1 MLLTCL
7 AVRAATASRARLASI
22 KPSLVRA
29 RALIALQA
37 SMARSAHTVFV
48 IQKPQR
54 ALRVAQASTRMK
66 LGRHRASSVVQDIA
80 ALAVVSSI
88 ARPVRIKTQQAH
100 RTVCH
105 ARKENTKI
113 KKGNRSVKI
122 ARQAALRNWKLH

>member
-1 MLLTCL
+1 MDHSGRSCGPFFCVQCAVHRSDVYWIGLL
-7 AVRAATASRARLASI
+7 V
-22 KPSLVRA
+22 
-29 RALIALQA
+29 
-37 SMARSAHTVFV
+37 V